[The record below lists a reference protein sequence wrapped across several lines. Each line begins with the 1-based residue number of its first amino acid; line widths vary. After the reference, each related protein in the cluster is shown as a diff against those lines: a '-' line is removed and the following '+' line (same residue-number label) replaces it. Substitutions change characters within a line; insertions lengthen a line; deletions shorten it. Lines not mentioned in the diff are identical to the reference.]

1 MAAVLFYVWV
11 LLFFI
16 GFEKEVECIG
26 GSSHDCYKVD
36 GTTSVKGVYFGYIHV
51 QNQTIGSIQF
61 VNNTGTKCVCRF
73 PNSSYTI
80 QNVTYYGDR
89 NIPTI
94 QSFFDPGCRIVHN
107 SGVQRPGYSCHV
119 DITGVNNNF
128 DVNCSNITIGP
139 TTGPTITSII
149 DKSSEQTT
157 SSQQTPEIST
167 KTRSTSSLTFTSNT
181 SQTPT
186 SDTSIKSTSKSV
198 SVFTTQSSESSKHST
213 NPASNHVTS
222 SSVTRTTDFVTHK
235 LQTSTSNHASTTTTN
250 RVPLVSSNQ
259 PPLSTS
265 GPENPS
271 LTPTIKS
278 SVEYGISSTAQST
291 GEHIETTTK
300 HKSERKSD
308 LKLEIIIP
316 LVLAI
321 ALIIF
326 IIAVFICIR
335 KQREKKRVFKY
346 EVSPTP
352 SVRSKASDK
361 EEILKYNNE
370 FYSEHGTKHN
380 ILYEGEDYCEHGI
393 FNKAFIE
400 THPEAARK
408 KEDERVYAP
417 TLRATGSESETPAE
431 DFVLE
436 DG

>member
-1 MAAVLFYVWV
+1 MAAAIFYVWV
-11 LLFFI
+11 LLFFT

-61 VNNTGTKCVCRF
+61 SNNTGTKCVCRF

-94 QSFFDPGCRIVHN
+94 QSFFDPGCRIVSN
-107 SGVQRPGYSCHV
+107 SGVQRPGYSCRV
-119 DITGVNNNF
+119 NITGVNNNF
-128 DVNCSNITIGP
+128 DVNCSNIIIGP
-139 TTGPTITSII
+139 TTGPTITSTI

-157 SSQQTPEIST
+157 SPQQTPEIST
-167 KTRSTSSLTFTSNT
+167 KTRSTSSLTFTSDT
-181 SQTPT
+181 SQNPT

-198 SVFTTQSSESSKHST
+198 SIFTTQTSKSSKHST
-213 NPASNHVTS
+213 NLESDHVTS
-222 SSVTRTTDFVTHK
+222 SSVSRTTDFVTHK
-235 LQTSTSNHASTTTTN
+235 RQTSTSNHASTTTTN

-417 TLRATGSESETPAE
+417 TLRATGSESEPPAE

>member
-61 VNNTGTKCVCRF
+61 SNNTGTKCVCRF

-94 QSFFDPGCRIVHN
+94 QSFFDPGCRIVSN
-107 SGVQRPGYSCHV
+107 SGVQRPGYSCR
-119 DITGVNNNF
+119 VNNNF

-139 TTGPTITSII
+139 TTGPTITSTI

-181 SQTPT
+181 SQNPT

-198 SVFTTQSSESSKHST
+198 SIFTTQTSKSSKHST
-213 NPASNHVTS
+213 NLESDHVVTS
-222 SSVTRTTDFVTHK
+222 SSVSRTTDFVTHK
-235 LQTSTSNHASTTTTN
+235 RQTSTSNHASTTTTN

-417 TLRATGSESETPAE
+417 TLRATGSESEPPAE